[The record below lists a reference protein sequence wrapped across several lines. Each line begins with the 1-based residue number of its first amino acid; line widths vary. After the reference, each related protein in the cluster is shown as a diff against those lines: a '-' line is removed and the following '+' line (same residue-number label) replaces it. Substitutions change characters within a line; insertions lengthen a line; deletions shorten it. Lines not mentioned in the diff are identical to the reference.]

1 MARPEP
7 KHIVIVGAGAAGL
20 MTARELARAG
30 KRVTILEAR
39 DKCGGRIQSL
49 SVGDAVRGAE
59 GGAEFVH
66 GEAPV
71 TLGLLREARLSILPI
86 EGTAWTVAE
95 GRFSTRAQDPHMP
108 EFHKALQRLE
118 EDLPIAEFLRRHFA
132 GSEYGGLRRSIGRM
146 VESYDAADPERAS
159 TLALRD
165 EWLHGGRSTT
175 ARIAGGYGA
184 LADFL
189 VASCRDYGGTIRLG
203 AVAKAIEN
211 GPGGGALVRCA
222 NGDVHAGDVVILTVP
237 LPLLRKIELP
247 EAVREKVKAAVGGIG
262 FGNVIKI
269 LLGFRTR
276 WWTHRGPGLGDLT
289 FLLSDRKIPVWWT
302 QFPDETALL
311 TGWFGGPKT
320 EGLACLDEDQL
331 IDAGLGSLADI
342 FQIPAG
348 HLKRNLVVARAINWG
363 IDPFAGGAYSY
374 VTPQTREALAG
385 LASPNGGSI
394 YFCGEALY
402 RGKDMGTVEA
412 ALTSGLETARS
423 ILGVRP
429 M

>member
-1 MARPEP
+1 M
-7 KHIVIVGAGAAGL
+7 
-20 MTARELARAG
+20 
-30 KRVTILEAR
+30 
-39 DKCGGRIQSL
+39 
-49 SVGDAVRGAE
+49 
-59 GGAEFVH
+59 
-66 GEAPV
+66 
-71 TLGLLREARLSILPI
+71 
-86 EGTAWTVAE
+86 
-95 GRFSTRAQDPHMP
+95 
-108 EFHKALQRLE
+108 
-118 EDLPIAEFLRRHFA
+118 
-132 GSEYGGLRRSIGRM
+132 
-146 VESYDAADPERAS
+146 
-159 TLALRD
+159 
-165 EWLHGGRSTT
+165 
-175 ARIAGGYGA
+175 
-184 LADFL
+184 ADFL
-189 VASCRDYGGTIRLG
+189 VAACRDYGGTIRLG
-203 AVAKAIEN
+203 SVAKAIEN
-211 GPGGGALVRCA
+211 GPGGGVFVRCA
-222 NGDVHAGDVVILTVP
+222 NGDVHTGDVVILTVP

-247 EAVREKVKAAVGGIG
+247 EALREKVEVAVGGIG
-262 FGNVIKI
+262 FGNVIKL

-276 WWTHRGPGLGDLT
+276 WWTDRGAGLGDLT
-289 FLLSDRKIPVWWT
+289 FLLSDREIPVWWT
-302 QFPDETALL
+302 QFPDETSLL

-402 RGKDMGTVEA
+402 SAKDMGTVEA

>member
-1 MARPEP
+1 MVRPEP
-7 KHIVIVGAGAAGL
+7 EHIVIVGAGAAGL
-20 MTARELARAG
+20 MAARELTRAG

-39 DKCGGRIQSL
+39 DRCGGRIQSL
-49 SVGDAVRGAE
+49 SIGDAGSRAE

-66 GEAPV
+66 GDAPV

-86 EGTAWTVAE
+86 EGKAWTVVE

-108 EFHKALQRLE
+108 EFHKALQRVQ
-118 EDLPIAEFLRRHFA
+118 EDLPIAEFLRRHFG
-132 GSEYGGLRRSIGRM
+132 GSEFGGLRRSIERM

-165 EWLHGGRSTT
+165 EWLHSGRSTQ

-184 LADFL
+184 MADFL
-189 VASCRDYGGTIRLG
+189 LAACRDYGGMIRLG
-203 AVAKAIEN
+203 AVAKAIET
-211 GPGGGALVRCA
+211 GPGGAFVRCA
-222 NGDVHAGDVVILTVP
+222 NGDVYAGDLVILTVP

-247 EAVREKVKAAVGGIG
+247 EAVRKKVEVAVGGIG
-262 FGNVIKI
+262 FGNVIKL

-276 WWTHRGPGLGDLT
+276 WWIDREPGLGDLT

-302 QFPDETALL
+302 QFPDETSLL

-320 EGLACLDEDQL
+320 EGLACVDEHQL
-331 IDAGLGSLADI
+331 IDAGLDSLAGI
-342 FQIPAG
+342 FQIPAD
-348 HLKRNLVVARAINWG
+348 HLKRNLVAARAINWG

-374 VTPQTREALAG
+374 VTPQTRQALAG
-385 LASPNGGSI
+385 LASPNSEAI
-394 YFCGEALY
+394 FFCGEALY
-402 RGKDMGTVEA
+402 GGKDMGTVEA

-423 ILGVRP
+423 ILVVRP